1 MNNVVNMEGAI
12 KQDGSAV
19 VAAPNYSDV
28 PVRTTCPQC
37 RKVVMSQVTETIGL
51 VSNSLVTSL
60 IITIG
65 SIFRGTRISLLLY
78 IFANVINGFGGGSLI
93 LLSSYF
99 GYITDIFIEKEQH
112 IKAIAVIEA
121 TLNLGVVV
129 GIFYAHLFSN

>member
-51 VSNSLVTSL
+51 ACKDKEHRCPNCSNV
-60 IITIG
+60 
-65 SIFRGTRISLLLY
+65 
-78 IFANVINGFGGGSLI
+78 
-93 LLSSYF
+93 
-99 GYITDIFIEKEQH
+99 
-112 IKAIAVIEA
+112 
-121 TLNLGVVV
+121 LGVKKVV
-129 GIFYAHLFSN
+129 G

>member
-51 VSNSLVTSL
+51 
-60 IITIG
+60 
-65 SIFRGTRISLLLY
+65 GTWLL
-78 IFANVINGFGGGSLI
+78 ALI
-93 LLSSYF
+93 LLLLPPLC
-99 GYITDIFIEKEQH
+99 FIPFFVKACKDKEH
-112 IKAIAVIEA
+112 RCPNCSNV
-121 TLNLGVVV
+121 LGVKKVV
-129 GIFYAHLFSN
+129 G